1 MGAANRHDRCPQSP
15 KRTPSLRARRTFTG
29 LKDTAKW
36 HEGCT
41 RPAIADT
48 PRASRLRA
56 SRHEDLPS
64 ARRPV
69 TMRPD
74 GHTRKQAQGTTL
86 SRVAETHGPSWAR
99 GNDEKDG
106 SLGERPSAIGSDR
119 FREATGRCTA
129 SRVAPGHAPSST
141 RRSAGGLQR
150 FPKKAAA
157 LGALRYRHRREGRTR
172 SPRCATRS
180 ARWASGS
187 AVKGRPFM
195 SLRIP
200 VKCDIDPASTAGRP
214 REQGDIHPLAERVTR
229 AGRATRRDRIG
240 GEHES
245 DGRFWIASHG
255 TS

>member
-1 MGAANRHDRCPQSP
+1 
-15 KRTPSLRARRTFTG
+15 
-29 LKDTAKW
+29 
-36 HEGCT
+36 
-41 RPAIADT
+41 
-48 PRASRLRA
+48 
-56 SRHEDLPS
+56 
-64 ARRPV
+64 
-69 TMRPD
+69 MRPD
-74 GHTRKQAQGTTL
+74 GHRQAGTRNHPFARRGHPWARMGTRKRREGC
-86 SRVAETHGPSWAR
+86 VAR
-99 GNDEKDG
+99 GKACGHRVG
-106 SLGERPSAIGSDR
+106 SIPGSDGKVHR
-119 FREATGRCTA
+119 FEGRARPCA
-129 SRVAPGHAPSST
+129 LIDARIRRRAPAIPEE
-141 RRSAGGLQR
+141 
-150 FPKKAAA
+150 AAA